1 MHSSELIAKVA
12 LLSLNKRLESILQE
26 EPFSGCFWILS
37 GFSKEEIAAFV
48 AASTADKTL
57 ASKLHIELPRGMFA
71 GIVDEKHLVDH
82 SAAQTRAINRTGR
95 VILAVDS
102 EGDVETTLNHK
113 EAITADSLK
122 SSDESAEIWVDVV
135 CADLGAS
142 FDAGILK
149 HFVAMIKGV
158 FDTGAYSLPNA
169 ARYFHNV
176 ISNVQN
182 GEIITKAAGRNLP
195 DLGLPKYEA
204 CFAPLAPN
212 KLIRSQ
218 WHARLEAHHKNASYL
233 TRRRPDGPLL
243 DPESLAESLLKL
255 KESAANGLPS
265 PTGFLEAVAAYV
277 EGDGSDSKPA
287 KDLFFVFDWSSTKT
301 LFEKT
306 PTRSSTR
313 KFVEETKQALN
324 FKGIQLKPDEETLLD
339 ELADKK
345 SRKSGE
351 ASEAEKQFFEEHES
365 IFTEHNPKLGTEWQ
379 DFVFEKKAICTDFL
393 QGLFD
398 CARRRMQGFTAGSQY
413 KIVVEGKDQ
422 STIAHF
428 KELDPAACHYFERH
442 YGKIVSLTNGLI
454 SFSGE
459 GTGKKGTL
467 LPNYKV
473 DVWDKLSNS
482 TARRRSKTKKKIE
495 FRVAFYE
502 RKSDTE
508 QWSPSGTAPIP
519 LTWNFPSD
527 SVPAQ
532 EAEDLAAILKHTGKK
547 KSPLVRS
554 SASYAS
560 VGKKGLLH
568 DIDLYSTESLA
579 PSEGDKISGRFIPS
593 ITKIKSIDEAFNAII
608 NEEKLP
614 DTFASQIQA
623 AFKSL
628 ENAALTAIAAYS
640 KNAMDLTAIPSLANA
655 YAEINRLLAEINNDN
670 IRKRLIQTL
679 GEFGTVTVIEANR
692 RPTVTIVCPW
702 HPLRLEAHRAR
713 LIQITDAFRH
723 ALNPTAHQF
732 SDGRKGGLF
741 IKDTQ
746 ELFSAP
752 LLPDLTVSWDKMQS
766 NLMTHTSHFG
776 NYSIH
781 HKEEGR
787 NHHPVGGSDKA
798 KESANLI
805 ISEVTDYLNLQ
816 PHERDNL
823 AILLYNCDSSELPAH
838 LVEEFNKW
846 NRDPKR
852 EKVNCEILLTHRDEV
867 RLQTVYQE
875 LVADSKRIKGDER
888 EDDFLSRIRIN
899 LSAAQAIPASRRTK
913 RTKPTDIAF
922 CRDELSK
929 ESKLQWASCSN
940 DGLVIQPENLIAHRW
955 QRMLPFEEGSGTA
968 RIFLTCPAQTQAGW
982 NYVGNL
988 AFACD
993 PQTSK
998 NSAQAGKQTLPIRSL
1013 DFDNQSVATTI
1024 EQTHNLGV
1032 WVVNQDQLLD
1042 RRLLEERNVRVIRYV
1057 QSSSSGMNTVISST
1071 ARDTLLMNTI
1081 QEILRLI
1088 LPGQVSDAQLA
1099 DHARRFMAEAN
1110 AISGKLVLR
1119 AARRSN
1125 NAKELMG
1132 VVLSKF
1138 LIESQITASE
1148 KPCWFLLD
1156 DYAHWLGKRD
1166 GSRMA
1171 DLLLLSPTERD
1182 GKPHLEIAVTEAKF
1196 VTPDSLNPE
1205 KAGSEEQLQGTLIQM
1220 AAALAHDPA
1229 PLDQDLW
1236 LARLADMLLSRMTC
1250 FSATESTK
1258 WRTLIRNRECTFSL
1272 VGYSHVFCHLPDESL
1287 ASHHKGVKTNSPDV
1301 AGHQEI
1307 FNFEGTLSTIQH
1319 MLENTPGKS
1328 LILRQ
1333 QYGHPD
1339 FTALKTI
1346 DLSHVQENEAGNEGE
1361 DDKPGGVG
1369 AQSPGPM
1376 PDEPPAGGSAP
1387 NKPSPQKNPD
1397 GSITNDPHSEANDES
1412 ETRAADESATDG
1424 TGEDPILQFLKERT
1438 ALHTF
1443 KAGTDEKW
1451 LKATVIALQQA
1462 LHRYGLSAK
1471 LADGS
1476 PPILTPNAALIRFQG
1491 GADLT
1496 INQIEK
1502 RIEELYTSD
1511 GLKILSLIPGNKMIS
1526 VSVERPDRQILYSTT
1541 VFAEFATFAH
1551 QDSERVFIGIRE
1563 EDGEPMFIDP
1573 FSDPHTLVAGA
1584 TGSGKSVLVQNMLLH
1599 IALTRRPDQSHIYL
1613 IDGKKGVNY
1622 LPLRHL
1628 PHVKAGSGSI
1638 IDTKDG
1644 SVEVLVGLVEEM
1656 ERRYDLFKNAE
1667 TEDIKHFRRKTG
1679 KNLPTI
1685 WVIHDEFAEWM
1696 KDKDYA
1702 GAVTEYVDRLS
1713 IMSRGAGIFMIFC
1726 AQRPDNT
1733 VMPMQLRSQLGN
1745 RLVLKVSDPGTA
1757 EIATGEKNS
1766 RAEQL
1771 LKHGHMLARVDSEK
1785 VYLQVPLLLSD
1796 EEMKPLVSLLSER
1809 YPSPSKF
1816 QSIESSNADDAK

>member
-1 MHSSELIAKVA
+1 MPSSELIAKVA
-12 LLSLNKRLESILQE
+12 LRSLNKRLESVLQE

-37 GFSKEEIAAFV
+37 GFSKKEIAAFV
-48 AASTADKTL
+48 AIATADTVL

-71 GIVDEKHLVDH
+71 GIVDKKHLVDH

-122 SSDESAEIWVDVV
+122 SSDESAEIWADVLSTH
-135 CADLGAS
+135 LGAS
-142 FDAGILK
+142 FDPSILK

-158 FDTGAYSLPNA
+158 FDTGAYSLPDA
-169 ARYFHNV
+169 TQYFHNV
-176 ISNVQN
+176 FSNVQG
-182 GEIITKAAGRNLP
+182 GELITKSAGRNLP
-195 DLGLPKYEA
+195 DLGLPLYEA
-204 CFAPLAPN
+204 CFTPLAPN
-212 KLIRSQ
+212 KLGHRSQ
-218 WHARLEAHHKNASYL
+218 WHARFEAHHKNASYL

-243 DPESLAESLLKL
+243 DPENLAESLLKL
-255 KESAANGLPS
+255 KEAAAKGIPT
-265 PTGFLEAVAAYV
+265 PTGFLEAVTAYV
-277 EGDGSDSKPA
+277 EGDGSNPKPA
-287 KDLFFVFDWSSTKT
+287 QDLFFGFDWTVTKT
-301 LFEKT
+301 LFEKS
-306 PTRSSTR
+306 PTKSSTR

-351 ASEAEKQFFEEHES
+351 ANEAEKQFFEEHEA
-365 IFTEHNPKLGTEWQ
+365 IFAEHNPKLGAEWQ

-393 QGLFD
+393 EGLFD
-398 CARRRMQGFTAGSQY
+398 CVRRRIQGFVAGSQY

-442 YGKIVSLTNGLI
+442 YGKISSLTNGLI
-454 SFSGE
+454 SFSGV
-459 GTGKKGTL
+459 GTGKKETL

-473 DVWDKLSNS
+473 AVRDKLDNS
-482 TARRRSKTKKKIE
+482 TAKRRSRTKKKIE

-502 RKSDTE
+502 RKSDAE

-554 SASYAS
+554 TASYAS

-568 DIDLYSTESLA
+568 DIDLNSTEGLA

-593 ITKIKSIDEAFNAII
+593 ITKIKSIDEAFNVIL
-608 NEEKLP
+608 NEAKLP
-614 DTFASQIQA
+614 EKFTDQIRA

-628 ENAALTAIAAYS
+628 EDASVTAITAYFG
-640 KNAMDLTAIPSLANA
+640 NAMDLTVIPSLADA
-655 YAEINRLLAEINNDN
+655 FAEINHLIAEVQNDN
-670 IRKRLIQTL
+670 IRKRLIQNL

-692 RPTVTIVCPW
+692 RALVTIVCPW

-713 LIQITDAFRH
+713 LIQIAGALRQ

-741 IKDTQ
+741 IKDIQ
-746 ELFSAP
+746 ELCSAP
-752 LLPDLTVSWDKMQS
+752 LLPDLTVSWEKLQS
-766 NLMTHTSHFG
+766 NLMTLTSHFG

-787 NHHPVGGSDKA
+787 NHHPVGGTDKA
-798 KESANLI
+798 KESADLI
-805 ISEVTDYLNLQ
+805 ISQVTDYLTLQ

-823 AILLYNCDSSELPAH
+823 AVLLYNCDSSELPAR

-940 DGLVIQPENLIAHRW
+940 DGLVIHSENLIAHRW
-955 QRMLPFEEGSGTA
+955 QRMLPFEKGSGTA
-968 RIFLTCPAQTQAGW
+968 RIYLTCPAQTRAGW
-982 NYVGNL
+982 SYVGNL

-998 NSAQAGKQTLPIRSL
+998 NSAQAGKQTLPVRSL
-1013 DFDNQSVATTI
+1013 DFDNHAVATTI
-1024 EQTHNLGV
+1024 DQTHNLGV

-1042 RRLLEERNVRVIRYV
+1042 RRLLEDRNVRVIRYV
-1057 QSSSSGMNTVISST
+1057 QSSSSGRNTVISST

-1088 LPGQVSDAQLA
+1088 LPGQVPDAQLA
-1099 DHARRFMAEAN
+1099 DHARHFMAEAN

-1138 LIESQITASE
+1138 LIETQITSSE

-1182 GKPHLEIAVTEAKF
+1182 GKPHLEMAVTEAKF
-1196 VTPDSLNPE
+1196 VSPDSLNPE
-1205 KAGSEEQLQGTLIQM
+1205 KAGSEEQLQHTVVQM
-1220 AAALAHDPA
+1220 AAALASDPA

-1250 FSATESTK
+1250 FSAAEATK

-1287 ASHHKGVKTNSPDV
+1287 ASHHKGVKTYSPDV

-1307 FNFEGTLSTIQH
+1307 FNFEGTRATIQH

-1339 FTALKTI
+1339 FTVLKTI
-1346 DLSHVQENEAGNEGE
+1346 DLSHPEEDGGGDEGG
-1361 DDKPGGVG
+1361 DDNGGGTETPPPSPIPG
-1369 AQSPGPM
+1369 
-1376 PDEPPAGGSAP
+1376 EPTAGGSAP
-1387 NKPSPQKNPD
+1387 HQPSQEENLDGLLDSSPSLSNKGCGQSVPS
-1397 GSITNDPHSEANDES
+1397 GVGES
-1412 ETRAADESATDG
+1412 
-1424 TGEDPILQFLKERT
+1424 EDPILAFLEERA
-1438 ALHTF
+1438 ALH
-1443 KAGTDEKW
+1443 ASEADHDEKW
-1451 LKATVIALQQA
+1451 LKSTVTALQQA
-1462 LHRYGLSAK
+1462 LHRYGMSAK
-1471 LADGS
+1471 LAEGS
-1476 PPILTPNAALIRFQG
+1476 PPILTPNAALIRLQG
-1491 GADLT
+1491 GVDLT

-1502 RIEELYTSD
+1502 RLEELYTSD
-1511 GLKILSLIPGNKMIS
+1511 GLKILSLIPGNKMIA
-1526 VSVERPDRQILYSTT
+1526 VSVERPDRQILYSTS
-1541 VFAEFATFAH
+1541 VFAGFAAAS
-1551 QDSERVFIGIRE
+1551 QERSEKVFVGIRE
-1563 EDGEPMFIDP
+1563 ENGEPMFFDP
-1573 FSDPHTLVAGA
+1573 FANPHTLIAGA
-1584 TGSGKSVLVQNMLLH
+1584 TGSGKSVLVQNMLMH
-1599 IALTRRPDQSHIYL
+1599 IALSRTPDESQIFL
-1613 IDGKKGVNY
+1613 IDGKSGVDY

-1628 PHVKAGSGSI
+1628 PHVKAGGGTV
-1638 IDTKDG
+1638 IDTKEG
-1644 SVEVLVGLVEEM
+1644 SIKTLAALVGEM
-1656 ERRYDLFKNAE
+1656 ESRYQTFKEASAKN
-1667 TEDIKHFRRKTG
+1667 INHYRKKTG
-1679 KNLPTI
+1679 CSLPTL
-1685 WVIHDEFAEWM
+1685 WVVHDEFAEWM
-1696 KDKDYA
+1696 QDDKYA
-1702 GAVTEYVDRLS
+1702 KEVQSHVNSLS
-1713 IMSRGAGIFMIFC
+1713 IKSRAAGIFMMFC

-1733 VMPMQLRSQLGN
+1733 VMPMQLRSQLAN

-1757 EIATGEKNS
+1757 EISVGDKNS
-1766 RAEQL
+1766 GAERL
-1771 LKHGHMLARVDSEK
+1771 LKHGHMIAKVDSEK
-1785 VYLQVPLLLSD
+1785 IYVQVPYID
-1796 EEMKPLVSLLSER
+1796 TDAEMEPLVELLNQR
-1809 YPSPSKF
+1809 YPATQPASLTQP
-1816 QSIESSNADDAK
+1816 DDSTGEDET

>member
-1 MHSSELIAKVA
+1 MHSSKLIAKVA
-12 LLSLNKRLESILQE
+12 LRSLNKRLESVLQE
-26 EPFSGCFWILS
+26 EPFPGCFWILS
-37 GFSKEEIAAFV
+37 GFSKEEVSAFV
-48 AASTADKTL
+48 TASTADTTL
-57 ASKLHIELPRGMFA
+57 APKLHIELPRGMFS
-71 GIVDEKHLVDH
+71 GIVDEQYLVDH

-122 SSDESAEIWVDVV
+122 SSDESAEIWVDVL
-135 CADLGAS
+135 CTELGAS
-142 FDAGILK
+142 FDATILK
-149 HFVAMIKGV
+149 HFIAMIKGV

-169 ARYFHNV
+169 TRYFHNV
-176 ISNVQN
+176 ISNVQK
-182 GEIITKAAGRNLP
+182 GELITKAAGRNLP
-195 DLGLPKYEA
+195 DLGLPIYEA
-204 CFAPLAPN
+204 CFTPLAPN
-212 KLIRSQ
+212 KLGHRSQ

-243 DPESLAESLLKL
+243 DPQNLDDSLLKL
-255 KESAANGLPS
+255 KESAAKGNPN
-265 PTGFLEAVAAYV
+265 PTGFLEAVTAYV
-277 EGDGSDSKPA
+277 EGDSSDPKPA
-287 KDLFFVFDWSSTKT
+287 EDLFFGFDWTVTKT
-301 LFEKT
+301 LFEKA
-306 PTRSSTR
+306 PTKSSAR

-324 FKGIQLKPDEETLLD
+324 FKGIELKPDEKTLLD

-351 ASEAEKQFFEEHES
+351 ATDAEKQFFEEHEAV
-365 IFTEHNPKLGTEWQ
+365 FTEHNPKLGAEWQ

-393 QGLFD
+393 EGLFD
-398 CARRRMQGFTAGSQY
+398 CVRRRIQGFTAGNQY

-422 STIAHF
+422 STISHF

-442 YGKIVSLTNGLI
+442 YGKISSLTNGLI
-454 SFSGE
+454 SFSGQ
-459 GTGKKGTL
+459 GTGKKETL

-473 DVWDKLSNS
+473 AVWDQLANS
-482 TARRRSKTKKKIE
+482 TAKRKSKTKKKIE

-502 RKSDTE
+502 RKSDKDK
-508 QWSPSGTAPIP
+508 WLPSGTAPIP

-532 EAEDLAAILKHTGKK
+532 EAGDLAAILKHTGKK

-554 SASYAS
+554 TASYSS

-568 DIDLYSTESLA
+568 DIDLISTEGFA

-593 ITKIKSIDEAFNAII
+593 ITKIKSIDEAFNAILS
-608 NEEKLP
+608 EDKLP
-614 DTFASQIQA
+614 DTFANQLRA
-623 AFKSL
+623 AFESL
-628 ENAALTAIAAYS
+628 ENAALTAITAYT
-640 KNAMDLTAIPSLANA
+640 KNALDLTAIPPLADA
-655 YAEINRLLAEINNDN
+655 YAEINRLIAETQNDN

-713 LIQITDAFRH
+713 LIQITSSLRQS
-723 ALNPTAHQF
+723 LNPTANQF

-746 ELFSAP
+746 ELLSAP
-752 LLPDLTVSWDKMQS
+752 LLPDLTVSWEKLQC

-787 NHHPVGGSDKA
+787 NHHPIGGSDKA
-798 KESANLI
+798 KESADLI

-823 AILLYNCDSSELPAH
+823 AILLYNCDSSELPAR
-838 LVEEFNKW
+838 LVQEFNKW

-852 EKVNCEILLTHRDEV
+852 DKVNCEILLTHRDEV

-913 RTKPTDIAF
+913 RSKPTDIAF

-929 ESKLQWASCSN
+929 ESKLQWTSCSN
-940 DGLVIQPENLIAHRW
+940 DGLVLLPENLIAHRW

-988 AFACD
+988 AFACE

-998 NSAQAGKQTLPIRSL
+998 NSALAGKQTLPIRSL
-1013 DFDNQSVATTI
+1013 NFDNQAVATTI

-1042 RRLLEERNVRVIRYV
+1042 RRLLEERKVRVIRYV

-1081 QEILRLI
+1081 QEILRLM
-1088 LPGQVSDAQLA
+1088 LPGQVPDNQLA

-1138 LIESQITASE
+1138 LIESQISPSE

-1182 GKPHLEIAVTEAKF
+1182 GKPHLRIAVTEAKF
-1196 VTPDSLNPE
+1196 VTPDSINPE
-1205 KAGSEEQLQGTLIQM
+1205 KAGSEKQLQDTVIQM
-1220 AAALAHDPA
+1220 ATALAHDPA

-1250 FSATESTK
+1250 FSADESTK

-1287 ASHHKGVKTNSPDV
+1287 ASHHKGVKTDSNDV

-1307 FNFEGTLSTIQH
+1307 FNFEGTSATILH
-1319 MLENTPGKS
+1319 MLENTPEKS

-1346 DLSHVQENEAGNEGE
+1346 DLSRVQKYHDGNKGDDDNTGGNAQPAG
-1361 DDKPGGVG
+1361 PI
-1369 AQSPGPM
+1369 
-1376 PDEPPAGGSAP
+1376 PDVPPAAGSAP
-1387 NKPSPQKNPD
+1387 DNSPHQKSPEGTLAPPQSPTD
-1397 GSITNDPHSEANDES
+1397 QGSSQSDPHTNTSGGAKNTAVGQCD
-1412 ETRAADESATDG
+1412 
-1424 TGEDPILQFLKERT
+1424 DPILAFLKER
-1438 ALHTF
+1438 AAIHAA
-1443 KAGTDEKW
+1443 KAGNDEKW
-1451 LKATVIALQQA
+1451 LKSIVSALQNA
-1462 LHRYGLSAK
+1462 LYRYGMSAK
-1471 LADGS
+1471 LADGN
-1476 PPILTPNAALIRFQG
+1476 PPILTPNAALIRLQG
-1491 GADLT
+1491 SADLT

-1502 RIEELYTSD
+1502 RLEELYTSD
-1511 GLKILSLIPGNKMIS
+1511 GLKILSLIPGNKTIS

-1541 VFAEFATFAH
+1541 VFAEFAALAH
-1551 QDSERVFIGIRE
+1551 NDSERVFIGIRE

-1599 IALTRRPDQSHIYL
+1599 IALTRRPDQSQIYL

-1644 SVEVLVGLVEEM
+1644 SIEILAGLVEEM
-1656 ERRYDLFKNAE
+1656 EHRYDLFKKTE
-1667 TEDIKHFRRKTG
+1667 TEDIRHYRKKTG
-1679 KNLPTI
+1679 QNLPTI

-1702 GAVTEYVDRLS
+1702 GSVTEYVDRLS

-1771 LKHGHMLARVDSEK
+1771 LKHGHMLAKVDSEK
-1785 VYLQVPLLLSD
+1785 VYLQVPLLRSD

-1809 YPSPSKF
+1809 YPSP
-1816 QSIESSNADDAK
+1816 